1 MKRLAAFYKNRPL
14 FQQFIIAFIVVI
26 LCPILLM
33 MMFSYYNGVSEIQ
46 KRYEESFFK
55 AAEEVNCD
63 IREKIEELDELTLQ
77 MVSQKEIKHFVLQKP
92 DAYYEKYVIKQ
103 WGERQLFL
111 RRFLSQNSYIGRVS
125 IVGDTGIEYSFYGDE
140 GQEYDSGLYDHAGI
154 VWKADKYR
162 EVLPEGGRS
171 AVFLSRLKEG
181 AKINY
186 LTVARRFSADSYFR
200 MAGTIFVEI
209 PASML
214 PNIMGSMAAGE
225 VWVMDEDGYL
235 VYQPDLDKIGSH
247 ISGYMDSRLLA
258 GEKGSFKVKL
268 DGEPFF
274 MAYVKDFPSGWTS
287 MFAIPVDQ
295 MEKPV
300 QYLKT
305 LLLYTLVIALPLT
318 LLLGY
323 YFSKSILE
331 PIHQLEWYM
340 KRLGQ
345 EKWEKVIGSIPGNEI
360 GTLMLQ
366 YNQMVD
372 QMQELVEK
380 VYKAELQ
387 QSQDKLAKRNAQL
400 QALQTQI
407 NPHFLY
413 NTLGAIN
420 TYAMEA
426 DQREIEQM
434 VNMLGRM
441 LRYAVQ
447 NPLEPVKIADE
458 VDHLQSYLTIMK
470 YRHWIMPEIIWD
482 VDSCMDQ
489 PILRLTIQPL
499 VENVFQHAFGDG
511 IRKGHY
517 ICIRTY
523 KGDQVLLEVEDNGIG
538 MEGLLEGRHYRLDE
552 VPGVT
557 FGIGLNNVNKRIQLI
572 YGDAYGIMLFRNG
585 TGGTTIRLILP
596 NIEQK

>member
-1 MKRLAAFYKNRPL
+1 MSRLVFFYKDRPL
-14 FQQFIIAFIVVI
+14 FQQFIIAFIAVI
-26 LCPILLM
+26 LCPILCIM
-33 MMFSYYNGVSEIQ
+33 IFSYYNGVSEIH
-46 KRYEESFFK
+46 KRYEESFWN
-55 AAEEVNCD
+55 AAEAVNSD
-63 IREKIEELDELTLQ
+63 IREKIQELDELTLQ
-77 MVSQKEIKHFVLQKP
+77 IVSQKEIKRFVQQ
-92 DAYYEKYVIKQ
+92 AGNNYYEKYVIKR

-111 RRFLSQNSYIGRVS
+111 RRFLSQNNYIGRVS

-140 GQEYDSGLYDHAGI
+140 GQEFDSGLYDHGGI
-154 VWKADKYR
+154 VEKADRYR
-162 EVLPEGGRS
+162 ERLPADGRS
-171 AVFLSRLKEG
+171 AVFLSHLKEG
-181 AKINY
+181 ASVDY
-186 LTVARRFSADSYFR
+186 LTMARRFSADSYFR

-209 PASML
+209 QASRL
-214 PNIMGSMAAGE
+214 SSILGSLAAGE
-225 VWVMDEDGYL
+225 VWVMDEKGYL
-235 VYQPDLDKIGSH
+235 VYQPDTEKIGSH
-247 ISGYMDSRLLA
+247 IGDYLETGLF
-258 GEKGSFKVKL
+258 GEDRGSFEAKL
-268 DGEPFF
+268 EGKSFF
-274 MAYVKDFPSGWTS
+274 MAYVKDFPSGWMS

-300 QYLKT
+300 RYLKT
-305 LLLYTLVIALPLT
+305 LLFYTLLIALPLT

-331 PIHQLEWYM
+331 PVHQLEWYM

-360 GTLMLQ
+360 GTLMRQ
-366 YNQMVD
+366 YNEMVD

-470 YRHWIMPEIIWD
+470 YRHWLMPEIIWD
-482 VDSCMDQ
+482 VDSCMEQ

-511 IRKGHY
+511 IREGHY
-517 ICIRTY
+517 ICIRTQ
-523 KGDQVLLEVEDNGIG
+523 KGEQVLVEVEDNGSGID
-538 MEGLLEGRHYRLDE
+538 GLLQGEYYRLDQ

-572 YGDAYGIMLFRNG
+572 YGEAYGIVLFRNG
-585 TGGTTIRLILP
+585 SGGTTIRLVLP
-596 NIEQK
+596 NL

>member
-55 AAEEVNCD
+55 AAEEVNGD

-77 MVSQKEIKHFVLQKP
+77 IVSQKEIKHFVLQKP

-140 GQEYDSGLYDHAGI
+140 GQEYDSGLYDHASI

-171 AVFLSRLKEG
+171 AVFLSHLKEG

-209 PASML
+209 QASML

-274 MAYVKDFPSGWTS
+274 MAYVKDFPSGWIS

-295 MEKPV
+295 MEKPI

-538 MEGLLEGRHYRLDE
+538 IEGLLEGRHYRLDE

>member
-1 MKRLAAFYKNRPL
+1 MSRLVFFYKDRPL
-14 FQQFIIAFIVVI
+14 FQQFIIAFIAVI
-26 LCPILLM
+26 LCPILFM
-33 MMFSYYNGVSEIQ
+33 MMFSYYNGANEIK
-46 KRYEESFFK
+46 KRYEESFWK
-55 AAEEVNCD
+55 AAEAVNSD
-63 IREKIEELDELTLQ
+63 IREKIEELNELTLQ
-77 MVSQKEIKHFVLQKP
+77 MVSQKEIKYFALQRS
-92 DAYYEKYVIKQ
+92 DNYYEKYVIKQ

-111 RRFLSQNSYIGRVS
+111 RRFLSQNNYIGRVS

-140 GQEYDSGLYDHAGI
+140 GQEYDGDLYDHASI
-154 VWKADKYR
+154 VEKADKYR
-162 EVLPEGGRS
+162 EILPADGRS
-171 AVFLSRLKEG
+171 AVFLSHLKEG
-181 AKINY
+181 AHVNY
-186 LTVARRFSADSYFR
+186 LTVARRFSADSYFQ
-200 MAGTIFVEI
+200 MGGTIFVEI
-209 PASML
+209 QAAML
-214 PNIMGSMAAGE
+214 PHIMSSVAAGE
-225 VWVMDEDGYL
+225 VWVADGDGYL
-235 VYQPDLDKIGSH
+235 VYQPDTGKIGSH
-247 ISGYMDSRLLA
+247 ISEYMEMELFDEER
-258 GEKGSFKVKL
+258 GSFTVKL
-268 DGEPFF
+268 GGKPFF
-274 MAYVKDFPSGWTS
+274 MAYVKDFPSGWISIFT
-287 MFAIPVDQ
+287 IPVDQ
-295 MEKPV
+295 MEKPI

-366 YNQMVD
+366 YNEMVE

-434 VNMLGRM
+434 VNMLGKM

-470 YRHWIMPEIIWD
+470 YRYWLMPEIIWD
-482 VDSCMDQ
+482 VDSCMEQ

-499 VENVFQHAFGDG
+499 VENVFQHAFGNG
-511 IRKGHY
+511 IREGHY
-517 ICIRTY
+517 ICIRTH
-523 KGDQVLLEVEDNGIG
+523 KGDQVLVEVEDNGIG
-538 MEGLLEGRHYRLDE
+538 IDGLAQGKYYRLDE

-572 YGDAYGIMLFRNG
+572 YGEAYGIILYRNG
-585 TGGTTIRLILP
+585 TGGTTIRLVLP
-596 NIEQK
+596 NI

>member
-1 MKRLAAFYKNRPL
+1 MSRLVFIYKDRPL
-14 FQQFIIAFIVVI
+14 FQQFIIAFIAVI
-26 LCPILLM
+26 LCPILFIM
-33 MMFSYYNGVSEIQ
+33 IFSYYNGANEI
-46 KRYEESFFK
+46 KMRYEESFWK
-55 AAEEVNCD
+55 AADEVNSN
-63 IREKIEELDELTLQ
+63 IREKIQELNDLTLQ
-77 MVSQKEIKHFVLQKP
+77 MVSQKEIKYFALQEP

-111 RRFLSQNSYIGRVS
+111 RRFLSQNHYIGRIS

-140 GQEYDSGLYDHAGI
+140 GQEYDSVLYDHAGI
-154 VWKADKYR
+154 VEKADKYR
-162 EVLPEGGRS
+162 DILPADGRS

-181 AKINY
+181 GGVNY
-186 LTVARRFSADSYFR
+186 LTVARRFSADSYFQ
-200 MAGTIFVEI
+200 MEGTIFVEMQ
-209 PASML
+209 AAML
-214 PNIMGSMAAGE
+214 PNIMGSMTAGE
-225 VWVMDEDGYL
+225 VWVADQDGCL
-235 VYQPDLDKIGSH
+235 VYQQDLDKIGSP
-247 ISGYMDSRLLA
+247 IGDYMEMGLFD
-258 GEKGSFKVKL
+258 GERGSFTVKL
-268 DGEPFF
+268 DGEPSFVG
-274 MAYVKDFPSGWTS
+274 YVKDFPSGWIS
-287 MFAIPVDQ
+287 MFSIPVNQ
-295 MEKPV
+295 MEKPI

-305 LLLYTLVIALPLT
+305 LLLYTLAIAFPLT

-323 YFSKSILE
+323 YFSRSILE
-331 PIHQLEWYM
+331 PIRQLEWYM

-345 EKWEKVIGSIPGNEI
+345 EKWEKVIGGIPGNEI

-366 YNQMVD
+366 YNEMVD
-372 QMQELVEK
+372 QIQELVEK

-387 QSQDKLAKRNAQL
+387 QSQDKLVKRNAQL
-400 QALQTQI
+400 QALQMQI

-434 VNMLGRM
+434 VNMLGKM

-458 VDHLQSYLTIMK
+458 VDHLQNYLTIMK
-470 YRHWIMPEIIWD
+470 YRHWRMPEIIWD

-489 PILRLTIQPL
+489 QILRLTIQPL

-511 IRKGHY
+511 IREGHY
-517 ICIRTY
+517 ICIRTH
-523 KGDQVLLEVEDNGIG
+523 KGDEVLVEVEDNGSGI
-538 MEGLLEGRHYRLDE
+538 EGLLQGEYYRLDE

-572 YGDAYGIMLFRNG
+572 YGEAYGIVLFRNG
-585 TGGTTIRLILP
+585 TGGTTIRLVLP
-596 NIEQK
+596 NM

>member
-1 MKRLAAFYKNRPL
+1 MRRLVSVYRNRPL
-14 FQQFIIAFIVVI
+14 FQQFITAFIAVI
-26 LCPILLM
+26 LCPILFITL
-33 MMFSYYNGVSEIQ
+33 FSYYNGAGEIR
-46 KRYEESFFK
+46 KRYEESFWS
-55 AAEEVNCD
+55 AAMEVND
-63 IREKIEELDELTLQ
+63 NIREELEELDELTLQ
-77 MVSQKEIKHFVLQKP
+77 VVSREEVKHFVRQ
-92 DAYYEKYVIKQ
+92 DADDYYEKYVLKQ
-103 WGERQLFL
+103 WGERQLL
-111 RRFLSQNSYIGRVS
+111 LKQPLSQSGYIGRVS
-125 IVGDTGIEYSFYGDE
+125 IVGDTGIEYSFYGD
-140 GQEYDSGLYDHAGI
+140 GSQEYDKDLYDHAGI
-154 VWKADKYR
+154 VEKAEQCR
-162 EVLPEGGRS
+162 EYLPAGGRS

-181 AKINY
+181 APVCY
-186 LTVARRFSADSYFR
+186 LTVARRFSADSYFQ

-209 PASML
+209 QTSRLQNM
-214 PNIMGSMAAGE
+214 IGSVAAGE
-225 VWVMDEDGYL
+225 VWVMNEDGD
-235 VYQPDLDKIGSH
+235 VVFHPDAGKIGSN
-247 ISGYMDSRLLA
+247 ISEYMEPWLLS
-258 GEKGSFKVKL
+258 EDRGSFKVKL
-268 DGEPFF
+268 DGESYF
-274 MAYVKDFPSGWTS
+274 MAYVRDFPSGWMS

-295 MEKPV
+295 IEKPV
-300 QYLKT
+300 QSLKT
-305 LLLYTLVIALPLT
+305 LLIYTLIIALPLT

-323 YFSKSILE
+323 YFTRSILE

-345 EKWEKVIGSIPGNEI
+345 EKWEKVIGNIPGNEI

-447 NPLEPVKIADE
+447 NPLEPVRIADE

-470 YRHWIMPEIIWD
+470 YRHWRMPEIIWD
-482 VDSCMDQ
+482 VDSCIDQ

-499 VENVFQHAFGDG
+499 VENVFQHAFANG
-511 IRKGHY
+511 IREGHY
-517 ICIRTY
+517 ICIRTCRE
-523 KGDQVLLEVEDNGIG
+523 DEVLVEVEDNGVGI
-538 MEGLLEGRHYRLDE
+538 EGLTEGEYYRLDE

-572 YGDAYGIMLFRNG
+572 YGETYGIILFRNRA
-585 TGGTTIRLILP
+585 GGTTIRLVLP
-596 NIEQK
+596 NLQQ